1 VNKIMDARTK
11 IATVAIV
18 GLTAVAITAI
28 VYNRDAAIIAPFIS
42 AVLVIAGYEG
52 VKQIEERNGD
62 G

>member
-1 VNKIMDARTK
+1 MNARTK

-52 VKQIEERNGD
+52 VKQVEERNGD
-62 G
+62 K

>member
-1 VNKIMDARTK
+1 MSDNMNARTK

-52 VKQIEERNGD
+52 VKQVEERNGD
-62 G
+62 K

>member
-1 VNKIMDARTK
+1 MNSRTK

-28 VYNRDAAIIAPFIS
+28 VYNRDAAVIAPFIS

-52 VKQIEERNGD
+52 VKQMEERNG
-62 G
+62 GA